1 MTRHHRNG
9 EKTGHLKVIEN
20 LYNEMPAF
28 TDVFTEETF
37 YVFVVCFVLGTVL
50 LAFILSRFITIK
62 PLE

>member
-1 MTRHHRNG
+1 MANNHNKAG
-9 EKTGHLKVIEN
+9 KNGHLKVIEN

-37 YVFVVCFVLGTVL
+37 YVFVACFVTGTIL
-50 LAFILSRFITIK
+50 LAIILSRFIKIK